1 MRGCVTL
8 FLLLALAAVCGYSIW
23 QIRLLRQ
30 DVREL
35 QARVLAGE
43 RADRESMLEHAR
55 RALEALGRG
64 ELEVAEDELDRL
76 GELIDQGRTVAADE
90 RDRLT
95 RRLASARR
103 AVAEG
108 SASAADFVRD
118 LVDDLSRLVRRD
130 EAGEDEERPAE
141 PRTD

>member
-130 EAGEDEERPAE
+130 EAGEDEERSAE

>member
-30 DVREL
+30 DVGEL
-35 QARVLAGE
+35 QERVLAGE

-55 RALEALGRG
+55 RALEAVGRG
-64 ELEVAEDELDRL
+64 ELEAAEDELDRL
-76 GELIDQGRTVAADE
+76 GELIEEGRTVAADE

-130 EAGEDEERPAE
+130 EAGGDEEPSAE
-141 PRTD
+141 PRSD

>member
-8 FLLLALAAVCGYSIW
+8 FLLLALAVVCGYSIW

-30 DVREL
+30 DVGEL
-35 QARVLAGE
+35 QERVLAGE

-55 RALEALGRG
+55 RALEAVGRG
-64 ELEVAEDELDRL
+64 ELEAAEDELDRL
-76 GELIDQGRTVAADE
+76 GELIEEGRTVAADE

-130 EAGEDEERPAE
+130 EAGAGEEPSAE
-141 PRTD
+141 PPSD

>member
-8 FLLLALAAVCGYSIW
+8 LLLLALAAVCGYSIW

-35 QARVLAGE
+35 QERVLAGE

-64 ELEVAEDELDRL
+64 ELEVAEDELERL
-76 GELIDQGRTVAADE
+76 DELIDQGQTVAAEE
-90 RDRLT
+90 RDRLA
-95 RRLASARR
+95 RRLASAR
-103 AVAEG
+103 AAIAEG
-108 SASAADFVRD
+108 SATAADFVRD
-118 LVDDLSRLVRRD
+118 LVEDLSRVTERD
-130 EAGEDEERPAE
+130 GAGEDREQSAE
-141 PRTD
+141 PATD